1 MPTKKIFGLN
11 VKLIKKPRQGRHIF
25 TTFYGSVC
33 IVESTINILTNPTL
47 EFAIK
52 HEEYHKRTNK
62 KFISGCLLSV
72 FIVFLIIYTQ
82 ISNITLVSRLCLL
95 LIVSLLLA
103 FLLFLASSRI
113 MEKKADKYAVKKLNK
128 KIAKA
133 AILELYEK
141 GIIKEDRSH
150 GSINSRLSYID
161 SIK

>member
-11 VKLIKKPRQGRHIF
+11 VKVIKKPKQGRHIF

-47 EFAIK
+47 AFAIK

-72 FIVFLIIYTQ
+72 FIEFFIIYILT
-82 ISNITLVSRLCLL
+82 SNITSALVSFLLTIIFL
-95 LIVSLLLA
+95 LII
-103 FLLFLASSRI
+103 FLLFSLLGH

-133 AILELYEK
+133 AILELHEK
-141 GIIKEDRSH
+141 GIIKEDCSH